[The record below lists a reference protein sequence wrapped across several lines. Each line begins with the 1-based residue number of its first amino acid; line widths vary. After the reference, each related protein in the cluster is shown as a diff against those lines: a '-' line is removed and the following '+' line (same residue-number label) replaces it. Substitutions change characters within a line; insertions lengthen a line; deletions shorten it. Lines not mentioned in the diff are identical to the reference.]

1 MSGELN
7 ENIASLFKRFL
18 PQISSLLLLFLSYI
32 PADLGVLNN
41 IRPAMGLICV
51 YFWMLHR
58 SDLFNLWSVYFLGF
72 IDDIVT
78 SAPLGSNVFSLLIL
92 YVLINNL
99 SRFFNAKPFVITW
112 YGFMLLAL
120 LSMFARWLLVSV
132 YYRQFLPVDLVF
144 FSYLV
149 TVAAYPLISLLLAY
163 IQNTWIQDGEE

>member
-1 MSGELN
+1 MSDELN
-7 ENIASLFKRFL
+7 ENITSLFQRFL

-32 PADLGVLNN
+32 PADFGLLSN
-41 IRPAMGLICV
+41 IRPAMGMICA

-58 SDLFNLWSVYFLGF
+58 SDLFNLWSVYLLGVV
-72 IDDIVT
+72 DDIVT
-78 SAPLGSNVFSLLIL
+78 SAPLGSNVFSLLVL
-92 YVLINNL
+92 YVLINNM
-99 SRFFNAKPFVITW
+99 SRFFNAKPFAVTW

-132 YYRQFLPVDLVF
+132 YYKQFLPVDLAF